1 MKKIL
6 AGFRSRPSRRSRR
19 VCGQRGFTLIELAI
33 VMAVV
38 GLVLGASLMPLRALD
53 ENRQLRAETS
63 RMETVRDAVL
73 GYALRH
79 RTREFEGACR
89 TVSYPDSADLPR
101 TISPGRPYLPC
112 PDVDGDGF
120 EDRVPADKFIQGVE
134 TEPMMAVPIQVTVAG
149 GELGFYGECLASR
162 GTIPWRTLGVP
173 PADGWGNRY
182 TYFAD
187 PLFSNAVFGFDD
199 QTIADIYDR
208 RLPDDP
214 PRSPVNFDTGIAGPG
229 GEAATDRR
237 CPAVICLGG
246 GVDLDDP
253 PNGVDPDTEPD
264 EANACTEHL
273 NAAATDPLLRCAWR
287 ADRIPALILKSG
299 AIAESEISDGKTI
312 PQGGIRDGVPFVIVS
327 HGPNGRGAVNHWAT
341 LGAPANPTGDL
352 GPVCNRGQFS
362 STSSGEADL
371 LPPDN
376 YPDDNHEAM
385 NAARLAPGNESARR
399 CPPLR
404 GLANRAD
411 ATGTELLPSV
421 FVWEPP
427 GGGYA
432 ARKFDDLL
440 SWMTREELS
449 LAMGGG
455 IPESPPPVCAG
466 I

>member
-1 MKKIL
+1 MKKFL
-6 AGFRSRPSRRSRR
+6 AGFHSRR

-53 ENRQLRAETS
+53 ENRQLRAENS

-79 RTREFEGACR
+79 RTRERMVAYEGE
-89 TVSYPDSADLPR
+89 DISADPNM
-101 TISPGRPYLPC
+101 IPAGRPYLPC

-120 EDRVPADKFIQGVE
+120 EDRVLDANFTQGIE
-134 TEPMMAVPIQVTVAG
+134 SELAAELTIQVTVASGRLESGKLVDG
-149 GELGFYGECLASR
+149 GCRASR

-173 PADGWGNRY
+173 PADGWGNRH

-187 PLFSNAVFGFDD
+187 PLFSNAVFGFDAK
-199 QTIADIYDR
+199 TIADIYDR
-208 RLPDDP
+208 RLPRCSGMP
-214 PRSPVNFDTGIAGPG
+214 PPLRSPVPFSTGLGD
-229 GEAATDRR
+229 ATDRR

-287 ADRIPALILKSG
+287 ADRIPALILKAG
-299 AIAESEISDGKTI
+299 AIAESAIQDDGI
-312 PQGGIRDGVPFVIVS
+312 EFPQGGILDGVPFVIVS

-371 LPPDN
+371 LPPDS

-411 ATGTELLPSV
+411 ATGAELLPSV

-432 ARKFDDLL
+432 VRKFDDLL

>member
-6 AGFRSRPSRRSRR
+6 AGFRSRPSRR

-53 ENRQLRAETS
+53 ENRQLRAENS

-89 TVSYPDSADLPR
+89 TVSYPDADTPGPDR
-101 TISPGRPYLPC
+101 IRPGRPYLPC

-120 EDRVPADKFIQGVE
+120 EDRVPAGKFIQGVE

-214 PRSPVNFDTGIAGPG
+214 PRSPVTFDTGIAGPG

-264 EANACTEHL
+264 EANACTEHRRDDDPA
-273 NAAATDPLLRCAWR
+273 NPLLRCAWR
-287 ADRIPALILKSG
+287 ADRIPALILKAG
-299 AIAESEISDGKTI
+299 AIAESAIQDDGI
-312 PQGGIRDGVPFVIVS
+312 EFPQGGILDGVPFVIVS

-341 LGAPANPTGDL
+341 LDSPADPNGVQ

-385 NAARLAPGNESARR
+385 NATRLAPGNDSARR

-404 GLANRAD
+404 GLANGAD

-432 ARKFDDLL
+432 VRKFDDLL

-449 LAMGGG
+449 LATVT
-455 IPESPPPVCAG
+455 PLPDCE
-466 I
+466 

>member
-6 AGFRSRPSRRSRR
+6 AGFRSRRSRPSRR

-79 RTREFEGACR
+79 RTRERMVAYEGEDIL
-89 TVSYPDSADLPR
+89 SPGPSGIL
-101 TISPGRPYLPC
+101 PGRPYLPC

-120 EDRVPADKFIQGVE
+120 EDRVPDANFIQGIE
-134 TEPMMAVPIQVTVAG
+134 AAPTELVKIQVTVVNERPGAAERIYG
-149 GELGFYGECLASR
+149 GCRASR

-173 PADGWGNRY
+173 PADGWGNRH

-187 PLFSNAVFGFDD
+187 PLFSNAVFGFDAK
-199 QTIADIYDR
+199 TIADIYDR
-208 RLPDDP
+208 RISGCPL
-214 PRSPVNFDTGIAGPG
+214 RSPVPFPTGL
-229 GEAATDRR
+229 GEATDRQ

-273 NAAATDPLLRCAWR
+273 NAAATDPLFRCAWR
-287 ADRIPALILKSG
+287 ADRIPALILKAG
-299 AIAESEISDGKTI
+299 AIAESAIQDDGI
-312 PQGGIRDGVPFVIVS
+312 EFPQGGILDGVPFVIVS

-411 ATGTELLPSV
+411 ATGAELLPSV

-455 IPESPPPVCAG
+455 IPESPSPVCAG
-466 I
+466 PP